1 MRRILLLHVCLLVLA
16 VTRFTIATSAFVGGF
31 PRWSFVTF
39 VSQNGFG
46 YKYASP
52 FSLPVVLTYIAAYTV
67 GLVGFTLALKRGSS
81 IVGTLGAAMSVL
93 GLVSFLIEGSHWAIE
108 HNRSW
113 LAFSPAAM
121 FVLSA
126 IALRPRRIGAPAQTG
141 PERQPA

>member
-1 MRRILLLHVCLLVLA
+1 MTQVSLPRLPSVARITTAGLCPEISAVERPMRRILLLHVCLLVLA
-16 VTRFTIATSAFVGGF
+16 VTRFTIVTSAFLGGF

-81 IVGTLGAAMSVL
+81 IVGTLGAALSVL
-93 GLVSFLIEGSHWAIE
+93 G
-108 HNRSW
+108 
-113 LAFSPAAM
+113 
-121 FVLSA
+121 
-126 IALRPRRIGAPAQTG
+126 
-141 PERQPA
+141 